1 MKRIFPAWSMRL
13 KLPVLVILCAVLFS
27 LVQAAGTGPVSVT
40 YTGEDNAP
48 KTDEKFTNIDTVLKQ
63 LEETLTKPEL
73 WGDFWDEKV
82 PMSGTFTNYRFK
94 EIAPDLAKY
103 LTDGSLTIQFKENKI
118 INIGKSKAQA
128 AAQTVNRNKII
139 LFQVAG
145 MVPGKKKYSDFYLAS
160 TILHELMHV
169 WQYDKWTAVGRT
181 MNIHDSVNAVEPK
194 LPKDLFSTT
203 EIDDPGGSL
212 PVPNTS
218 SGQVIQK
225 SSILL
230 FDASQSMGE
239 NNKIQNAKTA
249 AKNAVQDLN
258 DQNEVALIVF
268 YDCGSIVAEV
278 PFTTDHSKVIEKID
292 TIQPTGSTPLAD
304 AMDFAEDYKK
314 NARSDNRVIV
324 MFTDGI
330 ETCRSS

>member
-1 MKRIFPAWSMRL
+1 MKGICQRRSGGL
-13 KLPVLVILCAVLFS
+13 KLPILIILCLILFF
-27 LVQAAGTGPVSVT
+27 LIQAAGAEPVSVT

-48 KTDEKFTNIDTVLKQ
+48 KTDEKFTNVDNVLKQ
-63 LEETLTKPEL
+63 LEETLKKPEL
-73 WGDFWDEKV
+73 WGDFWNEKV
-82 PMSGTFTNYRFK
+82 PMSGTFTNYQFK
-94 EIAPDLAKY
+94 DIAPDLAKY
-103 LTDGSLTIQFKENKI
+103 LTDGSLTIQFKENKV

-145 MVPGKKKYSDFYLAS
+145 QVPGKKKYSDFYLAS

-169 WQYDKWTAVGRT
+169 WQYDKWTAIGRS

-203 EIDDPGGSL
+203 EVDDPGGSL
-212 PVPNTS
+212 PVPNTTS
-218 SGQVIQK
+218 SQVIKK

-230 FDASQSMGE
+230 FDASQSMGD

-249 AKNAVQDLN
+249 AKKAVMDLDN
-258 DQNEVALIVF
+258 QTEVALIVF

-278 PFTTDHSKVIEKID
+278 PFTTDHSKVTEKIEN
-292 TIQPTGSTPLAD
+292 IQPTGSTPLAD
-304 AMDFAEDYKK
+304 AMAFAEEYKK
-314 NARSDNRVIV
+314 NAKSGNRVVV

-330 ETCRSS
+330 ETCKS